1 MNILKRNKNKPDISS
16 ASMSDIAFLLI
27 IFFMLTT
34 VFALEQGISY
44 QMPESKTNKFV
55 LQKHEPINILIRN
68 NGTYVYK
75 GYGTVTLLR
84 AKDLAYARL
93 AVYSEAQA
101 VLRVEEDVKY
111 THIIDMIDTLLG
123 AGVKKVVFISAE
135 DYPDNFSKY

>member
-1 MNILKRNKNKPDISS
+1 MDILKRNKKKPDISS

-44 QMPESKTNKFV
+44 QMPEMQDNKV
-55 LQKHEPINILIRN
+55 PPVHEPINILIKN

-75 GYGTVTLLR
+75 HYGIVTFAR
-84 AKDLAYARL
+84 AKNLAYARL
-93 AVYSEAQA
+93 AGYSEVQA
-101 VLRVEEDVKY
+101 VLRVEDDVKY
-111 THIIDMIDTLLG
+111 AYIIDMIDILLG

-135 DYPDNFSKY
+135 DYPDDFSKY

>member
-1 MNILKRNKNKPDISS
+1 MNILKRNKKKPNISS

-44 QMPESKTNKFV
+44 QMPESVRSLKLDKA
-55 LQKHEPINILIRN
+55 PIDILIKN
-68 NGTYVYK
+68 NGTYLYK
-75 GYGTVTLLR
+75 HYGTVSLAR
-84 AKDLAYARL
+84 AKNLAYARL

-101 VLRVEEDVKY
+101 VLRVEDDVKY
-111 THIIDMIDTLLG
+111 VHIIDMIDTLLE

-135 DYPDNFSKY
+135 DYPDDFSKY

>member
-1 MNILKRNKNKPDISS
+1 MNILKRNKKKPNISS

-44 QMPESKTNKFV
+44 QMPESTVKSFEHDKA
-55 LQKHEPINILIRN
+55 PIDILIRN

-75 GYGTVTLLR
+75 DYGTVTLLR
-84 AKDLAYARL
+84 AKELASTRL
-93 AVYSEAQA
+93 AVYSEVQA

-111 THIIDMIDTLLG
+111 VHIIDMIDTLLG
-123 AGVKKVVFISAE
+123 AGVKKVIFISAD